1 MSTADTTI
9 EETWWEVTTTAGLTM
24 KLRAPLPNT
33 DAARLLQDA
42 KQGSGP
48 QYVTSRDPNT
58 GRSHTLNLNEVLLL
72 TQFTVKVDQDRH
84 ERSVARLLGISS
96 EPASS
101 DGQDL
106 ASPSDTTA
114 NRGGRST
121 GGPTKRNILH

>member
-1 MSTADTTI
+1 MTDPKTHQT
-9 EETWWEVTTTAGLTM
+9 EEQWWEVTTTAGLM
-24 KLRAPLPNT
+24 LVLPAPSLTT
-33 DAARLLQDA
+33 DVVSLLH
-42 KQGSGP
+42 SGR
-48 QYVTSRDPNT
+48 QYISSRSEIT
-58 GRSHTLNLNEVLLL
+58 GKTYTLNLHHVLL
-72 TQFTVKVDQDRH
+72 VKQYLVKGDLSRH
-84 ERSVARLLGISS
+84 ERSVARLLGISL